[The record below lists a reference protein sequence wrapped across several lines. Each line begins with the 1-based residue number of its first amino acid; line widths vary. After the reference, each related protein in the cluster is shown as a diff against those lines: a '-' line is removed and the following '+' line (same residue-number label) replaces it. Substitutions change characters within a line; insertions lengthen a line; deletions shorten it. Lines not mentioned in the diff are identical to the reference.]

1 MPIIEIWGIPDDVSE
16 QELDEL
22 IKQTQLAVA
31 DVYKLCVKPSQTTV
45 RILRD
50 LVQKGI
56 GEELQARALSIFD
69 KPPGKP
75 ERTSEVCQELN
86 LKIRAVLL
94 KFAHEHLPECTCI
107 EVLPVDLVSVERG
120 DYTICYTD
128 NYHN

>member
-1 MPIIEIWGIPDDVSE
+1 MPIIEIWGIPDNE
-16 QELDEL
+16 CEKTLENL
-22 IKQTQLAVA
+22 IEALQQAVA
-31 DVYKLCVKPSQTTV
+31 NVQGLYVKPEQTTV

-75 ERTSEVCQELN
+75 ERTPTVCRNLN
-86 LKIRAVLL
+86 RAICHVLSNYA
-94 KFAHEHLPECTCI
+94 KDHLPKGTCI

-120 DYTICYTD
+120 DYTIM
-128 NYHN
+128 HN